1 MSALDC
7 VVIGHHE
14 TDFAAFAQSQEAFKE
29 HSASH
34 SEVVTNSIR
43 GDSVRL
49 TYMDLL
55 NKILQR
61 TSGRPW
67 ALSAFDLPSLAVA
80 YLVSYLRRSGFTA
93 EGINMFTSGQE
104 ELRALLVGGVKT
116 VAITTTY
123 YVDDQPIKD
132 IVRFVRQHSP
142 DAVIIVGGPRILAIT
157 NGSNATTQR
166 LLLKRIGAD
175 VYVRSSQ
182 GELTL
187 GRVVGALRDGK
198 LDLTGI
204 PNLIL
209 PDGRDFVSTAVEV
222 ESNDL
227 DANAVDWTTFE
238 RKQFLPTTY
247 MRTARSCP
255 FACAF
260 CNYPVLAG
268 AHTLASI
275 ETVEREMRYLADS
288 GLEHLIIVDDTFN
301 VPLPRFKAL
310 LRMMIRNRF
319 TFRWVSFFRC
329 SNADDEAFDLMKE
342 SGCLGVY
349 LGIESGDQRILELM
363 NKFAKVDRYA
373 DAIRKLHDRG
383 IMTLVSLILGF
394 PGETAESVDT
404 TIRFLNENAPTFYNV
419 QVYYH
424 DTQAPI
430 ERRREELGIE
440 GSGYS
445 WSHNTMDWR
454 EAIVLKEH
462 MLKSVEASVQLPL
475 YGFSIWT
482 VPCLMQHGI
491 NLDQIIKFGKFA
503 NQLSRAE
510 LVGEPRDLDRAVA
523 EFCAQGHFDNLR

>member
-1 MSALDC
+1 MNAVDC
-7 VVIGHHE
+7 VVIGHHDV
-14 TDFAAFAQSQEAFKE
+14 DFAAFARTQEAFKDR
-29 HSASH
+29 SASH

-43 GDSVRL
+43 DGSARC

-61 TSGRPW
+61 ASGRPW
-67 ALSAFDLPSLAVA
+67 ALNAFDLPSLAVA
-80 YLVSYLRRSGFTA
+80 YLVSCLRRAGLAT
-93 EGINMFTSGQE
+93 EGINMFTSGRE
-104 ELRALLVGGVKT
+104 KLRELLVAGARA

-123 YVDDQPIKD
+123 YVDDQPIKE
-132 IVRFVRQHSP
+132 IIRFVRQHNP
-142 DAVIIVGGPRILAIT
+142 DTVIIVGGPRILAIV
-157 NGSNATTQR
+157 NGSNTLTQR
-166 LLLKRIGAD
+166 LLLKTIGAD

-182 GELTL
+182 GERTL
-187 GRVVGALRDGK
+187 ARVISSLREGK
-198 LDLTGI
+198 MDLTGI
-204 PNLIL
+204 PNLMFRN
-209 PDGRDFVSTAVEV
+209 GRDFVHTPIEP

-238 RKQFLPTTY
+238 RGQFTPTTY

-255 FACAF
+255 FSCSF

-275 ETVEREMRYLADS
+275 ETIEREMRYLADN
-288 GLEHLIIVDDTFN
+288 GLEYLIIVDDTFN

-319 TFRWVSFFRC
+319 PFRWVSFFRC
-329 SNADDEAFDLMKE
+329 SNSDDEAFDLMQE

-349 LGIESGDQRILELM
+349 LGIESGDQRILEVM
-363 NKFAKVDRYA
+363 NKFAKVERYA
-373 DAIRKLHDRG
+373 EGIRKLQERG
-383 IMTLVSLILGF
+383 IMTLVSLIVGF
-394 PGETAESVDT
+394 PGETPDSVAA
-404 TIRFLNENAPTFYNV
+404 TIRFLNENVPTFYNI

-445 WSHNTMDWR
+445 WSHKTMDWR
-454 EAIVLKEH
+454 EAVHWKEH
-462 MLKSVEASVQLPL
+462 MLKSVDIPVLLPL

-491 NLDQIIKFGKFA
+491 NLGQIVQFGKFA
-503 NQLSRAE
+503 NKLSRAE
-510 LVGEPRDLDRAVA
+510 LAGCLPDLDSAVA
-523 EFCAQGHFDNLR
+523 EFCAQGYFDNLR